1 MTVTPTKGVNIK
13 YLENVIENS
22 IGENI
27 EIEIEQRK
35 KIMITQKNPYPDIS
49 CIPFATVPGLKMN
62 TDIQC
67 KFVLRLIITRSR
79 SKTLRLFSPP

>member
-35 KIMITQKNPYPDIS
+35 KIMITQRHPYPDIPF
-49 CIPFATVPGLKMN
+49 IPFVTVPGLKMN

-67 KFVLRLIITRSR
+67 KSVLKLI
-79 SKTLRLFSPP
+79 

>member
-1 MTVTPTKGVNIK
+1 MTAIPTKGVNKK
-13 YLENVIENS
+13 YPENMIENN
-22 IGENI
+22 IGANI
-27 EIEIEQRK
+27 EIEREQRNK
-35 KIMITQKNPYPDIS
+35 KMITQKNPYPDIS

-79 SKTLRLFSPP
+79 SKTLRLFFPP